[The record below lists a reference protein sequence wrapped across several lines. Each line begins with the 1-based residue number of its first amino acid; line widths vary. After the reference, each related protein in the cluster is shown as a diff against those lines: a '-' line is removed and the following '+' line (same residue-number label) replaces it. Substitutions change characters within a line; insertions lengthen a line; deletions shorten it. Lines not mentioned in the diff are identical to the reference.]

1 MRAFAAQWIPLAPE
15 AARLP
20 SAKVE
25 TTVREA
31 WRKVRREMLKAIN
44 RTSYRSV
51 FTLYL
56 FAQTP
61 IPFGIYEDEELD
73 GLNSLVCMQTALLQ
87 LQWLRS
93 HRSVV
98 QRSDAGTS
106 ESADDDA
113 ISLKY
118 VDLESRAYW
127 SAMTWDTSTSLLS
140 DCRTSLTSGL
150 KGACSEPTWRLVKAF
165 LVGAFTPKTQKWHED
180 GFELNNRCVEEIMG
194 AATICNTYI
203 WKNVT
208 SVKEA
213 LREGVS
219 GGEVDFAWKALLDAF
234 DIFGASIRPLLIK
247 CDMMS
252 PCLDQ
257 RLRLSLYQ
265 VQLRHCLGM
274 LVLLEALEAAAR
286 SDLLGEVRSLNDIAL
301 TTCFDVLKFGLE
313 NSYSIE
319 SPVDESAHILGSR
332 SDITSTL
339 VAINPY
345 PQYVVDM
352 VLIMRKRLARNQNQ
366 SESIQDTFPHEMSIL
381 SRSLHQLPQSARSV
395 QEALAKVSTL
405 WNGTYGI

>member
-1 MRAFAAQWIPLAPE
+1 MRAFAAHWIPLVAE

-31 WRKVRREMLKAIN
+31 WRKARREMLKVIN

-61 IPFGIYEDEELD
+61 IPLGISKDEELD
-73 GLNSLVCMQTALLQ
+73 GLNSLVCMQTALSQ

-93 HRSVV
+93 HRSAV
-98 QRSDAGTS
+98 QRNNAGAPEFT
-106 ESADDDA
+106 ESHC

-118 VDLESRAYW
+118 MDLESRAYW
-127 SAMTWDTSTSLLS
+127 AAMTSDTSTSLLS

-165 LVGAFTPKTQKWHED
+165 LVGAFTPKMQDWHED
-180 GFELNNRCVEEIMG
+180 DFELNDQCVEEIVG

-203 WKNVT
+203 WKNIT

-219 GGEVDFAWKALLDAF
+219 DDEVDFAWKSLLDAL
-234 DIFGASIRPLLIK
+234 DISGALIRPLLIK
-247 CDMMS
+247 CDIIS

-265 VQLRHCLGM
+265 VQLRHCLGV
-274 LVLLEALEAAAR
+274 LILLEALEAAAR
-286 SDLLGEVRSLNDIAL
+286 SDLLGEVRSLNENTL
-301 TTCFDVLKFGLE
+301 TACFDVLKFGLD

-319 SPVDESAHILGSR
+319 RPMDESSHILGSR
-332 SDITSTL
+332 SGIITTL
-339 VAINPY
+339 MAIDPY
-345 PQYVVDM
+345 PQYVVET
-352 VLIMRKRLARNQNQ
+352 VLIIHKIASRGGIQCQK
-366 SESIQDTFPHEMSIL
+366 IQDTCLHERSIL
-381 SRSLHQLPQSARSV
+381 SRSLEQLPQSARSV
-395 QEALAKVSTL
+395 REALAKVSTL
-405 WNGTYGI
+405 